1 MFILLTGR
9 QGAGKTTACW
19 KALPGLR
26 SIGVRLA
33 GFVAP
38 PLLNGTGNKTGI
50 EMLDLST
57 GVHQTFAK
65 VIQPGETP
73 TVGVYRMSAEA
84 TEWARRVMAAA
95 LLADIDWLVIDEI
108 GPLELYQD
116 EGFAFA
122 LEPLSDPVR
131 VPNALV
137 IVREGLVAEL
147 AERLGRTD
155 VVVVNVS
162 EETRAAVP
170 AQLIRLV
177 RAAQVQTGEML
188 P

>member
-1 MFILLTGR
+1 
-9 QGAGKTTACW
+9 
-19 KALPGLR
+19 
-26 SIGVRLA
+26 
-33 GFVAP
+33 
-38 PLLNGTGNKTGI
+38 
-50 EMLDLST
+50 
-57 GVHQTFAK
+57 
-65 VIQPGETP
+65 
-73 TVGVYRMSAEA
+73 
-84 TEWARRVMAAA
+84 MAAA

-122 LEPLSDPVR
+122 LEPLSDPMR
-131 VPNALV
+131 VPNAIV